1 MNPKE
6 IVAKNLQYFLDRKGI
21 NQTQM
26 AQDLGYPEMT
36 VSNWMK
42 AKTYPRVDKVQ
53 EMADYFNIKRSDITD
68 EKPTNV
74 IELSQRT
81 VNVPILG
88 PIACGEPILV
98 EENYEDYRAVL
109 ADNLPAG
116 KTVYLEAKGDSMH
129 PTIPNGSMVL
139 IREQNDVENGE
150 IAAVTLNGNTEAT
163 LKRVKKQGDMIVLMP
178 DNPEHEPIF
187 VTKDN
192 PVRIIGKAVRLEIN
206 L

>member
-6 IVAKNLQYFLDRKGI
+6 VVAKNLQRYLDRKGI

-53 EMADYFNIKRSDITD
+53 EMADYFNVRRSDLTD
-68 EKPTNV
+68 EKPTNL
-74 IELSQRT
+74 IEVSQRT
-81 VNVPILG
+81 VKVPILG
-88 PIACGEPILV
+88 PIACGDPILV
-98 EENYEDYRAVL
+98 EENYEDYRIVL
-109 ADNLPAG
+109 ADSLPSG

-139 IREQNDVENGE
+139 IREQCDVENGE
-150 IAAVTLNGNTEAT
+150 IAAVTFNRNTEAT
-163 LKRVKKQGDMIVLMP
+163 LKRVKKQGDMIILMP
-178 DNPEHEPIF
+178 DNPTHEPIF
-187 VTKDN
+187 ITKDN
-192 PVRIIGKAVRLEIN
+192 PVKIIGKAVKLEQD